1 MSNNEH
7 AHCRFEVMPG
17 ATGEPAILQIQ
28 FINRTLSV
36 LKRPTRRL
44 FFGLRPGIAWGDVDA
59 LVELLNRLVAT
70 IGVTR

>member
-1 MSNNEH
+1 MPDNVH
-7 AHCRFEVMPG
+7 AHCRFEAMPG

-28 FINRTLSV
+28 FISRTLSF

-44 FFGLRPGIAWGDVDA
+44 FFGLRPGIAWEDAEA

-70 IGVTR
+70 VGVTR